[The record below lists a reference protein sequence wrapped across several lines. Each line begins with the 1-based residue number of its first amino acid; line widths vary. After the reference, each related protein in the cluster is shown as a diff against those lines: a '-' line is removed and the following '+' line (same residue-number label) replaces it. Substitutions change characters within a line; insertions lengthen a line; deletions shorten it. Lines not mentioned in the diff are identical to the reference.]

1 MFSALR
7 RPSAP
12 DTISIAIGIF
22 DPILTRRVTP
32 RQVVPPHVKRISGS
46 VLIFRVSRNRIYPE
60 LFKTQTR
67 RLGCKPSVSV
77 EWQLNP
83 ERVHRKFGDSPETR
97 NVPPSVLA
105 VFVTTTRINLK
116 SFPVRTR
123 RLGFRPS
130 VKVESHMFSEL
141 KIPTA
146 SVDTSLPIPFTT
158 SFDVSLSASTDSR
171 QIPQNQEVEVYHHK
185 SGKLRIAAPVV
196 KSIPMVI
203 KSPRTLGAIYY
214 RFEATPIDRAASV
227 SRGEASKPRIV
238 EAKSIDSL
246 FYILLAKRN
255 WDARI
260 ADLDSL
266 LAAYP
271 PGKTPYPFQFE
282 GIQFLFAKPRA
293 LLADEMGL
301 GKTIQAILSMRA
313 RIHSGKVQRV
323 LIVCPKSLLPTW
335 EREINEWAPELS
347 VTIVH
352 GVNRKRSLARKHHVY
367 VTNYESV
374 SKEICNEHGWQRPTI
389 PEYDLLIVDEIQNL
403 KNIST
408 VRTRAV
414 IAVKAKQRWG
424 LTGTPME
431 NSFDDYR
438 TIWRVIDPESV
449 NQRLDQKLFVRW
461 TQSNVLR
468 REKASVMKD
477 LPETTTQ
484 VVYVDLEGAQ
494 RSKYRHLQSQSNKDA
509 GEECRKRGPNSDIAL
524 RGYLL
529 GLISKLKQQCVIDEE
544 TSISAKVEWIRD
556 HLSAIKEETHG
567 KEKLL
572 LFTQFPDLAVRKWRL
587 LNEFSEFRP
596 MVYYGGTSLKDRN
609 TFVERF
615 EADDQCK
622 MALVGIM
629 AGGTGLTLTRA
640 NHLVFLDQWW
650 NPSVMA
656 QAAARIHRIGQ
667 TRTCTVTYLL
677 ARGTIEDTIHAKLER
692 KHRDACQL
700 FRELTS
706 AGSPTAED
714 FSDFHNSLSIE
725 DLLEALGVSRSQP

>member
-12 DTISIAIGIF
+12 DTVPIAIGIF
-22 DPILTRRVTP
+22 GPILTSRVTP
-32 RQVVPPHVKRISGS
+32 KQVAPPKVI
-46 VLIFRVSRNRIYPE
+46 RVSPSILSFRIKGMRINLE
-60 LFKTQTR
+60 SLEAHTR
-67 RLGCKPSVSV
+67 RLRCKPSVTV
-77 EWQLNP
+77 EWHLVP
-83 ERVHRKFGDSPETR
+83 EQ
-97 NVPPSVLA
+97 
-105 VFVTTTRINLK
+105 
-116 SFPVRTR
+116 
-123 RLGFRPS
+123 
-130 VKVESHMFSEL
+130 KVS
-141 KIPTA
+141 TA
-146 SVDTSLPIPFTT
+146 SVDTSLQIPLTT
-158 SFDVSLSASTDSR
+158 RFDVSLSASTVCR
-171 QIPQNQEVEVYHHK
+171 PIPRDREVEVYRHK
-185 SGKLRIAAPVV
+185 SGTLRIAAPVV

-214 RFEATPIDRAASV
+214 RFEATPIGRAASV

-238 EAKSIDSL
+238 ATKSIDAL

-260 ADLDSL
+260 ADLDAL

-271 PGKTPYPFQFE
+271 SGKKPYPFQFE
-282 GIQFLFAKPRA
+282 GIEFLYGKDRA
-293 LLADEMGL
+293 LLSDEMGL
-301 GKTIQAILSMRA
+301 GKTIQAILAMRA
-313 RIHSGKVQRV
+313 RIHSGQVQRV

-352 GVNRKRSLARKHHVY
+352 GPNRQRSLARKHHVY
-367 VTNYESV
+367 ITNYESV
-374 SKEICNEHGWQRPTI
+374 SKEICNEHGWQRPAI
-389 PEYDLLIVDEIQNL
+389 PEYDLLIVDELQNL

-408 VRTRAV
+408 VRTSAV
-414 IAVKAKQRWG
+414 IGVKAKQRWG

-449 NQRLDQKLFVRW
+449 NKRIDQRSFVEW
-461 TQSNVLR
+461 TKSNVLR

-477 LPETTTQ
+477 LPATTTQ
-484 VVYVDLEGAQ
+484 VVYVDLEGSQ
-494 RSKYRHLQSQSNKDA
+494 RSHYWHLKSQSTKDA
-509 GEECRKRGPNSDIAL
+509 EEEFRKRGSKSDFVL
-524 RGYLL
+524 QSYLL
-529 GLISKLKQQCVIDEE
+529 GLITKLKKQCVIDEE
-544 TSISAKVEWIRD
+544 TSVSAKVEWLKD
-556 HLSAIKEETHG
+556 HLSTIDDETHG
-567 KEKLL
+567 REKLL
-572 LFTQFPDLAVRKWRL
+572 LFTQFPELAVKKWKL
-587 LNEFSEFRP
+587 LDEFAEFRP

-609 TFVERF
+609 AFEERF

-622 MALVGIM
+622 MALVGIKS
-629 AGGTGLTLTRA
+629 GGTGLTLTRA

-667 TRTCTVTYLL
+667 TRTCTVTYLM
-677 ARGTIEDTIHAKLER
+677 ARDTIEEWIYGKLVQKQR
-692 KHRDACQL
+692 QASQL

-714 FSDFHNSLSIE
+714 FSDFHHALSME
-725 DLLEALGVSRSQP
+725 ELLEALGVSRSHP